1 MNAIAKA
8 FSNTIRSIPP
18 DFDILKTFVLFCG
31 VGLLILLVLV
41 SLGASF
47 RPTEAQALNV
57 MYWI

>member
-8 FSNTIRSIPP
+8 FSNTIPSIPP
-18 DFDILKTFVLFCG
+18 DFDILKTFALFCG
-31 VGLLILLVLV
+31 VGLLILLVLF
-41 SLGASF
+41 SWGASF